1 MEYILL
7 VGVHGVGKTTL
18 LENLKKDVQFISLS
32 ISDLIRRAGN
42 KIQSSDKF
50 TKNIANNQE
59 LWKEELANYSF
70 KDNDVVI
77 LDGHFTLLNHSKEI
91 VELPFSTFDGLEIS
105 KIILKKEHPVII
117 RERLEKRD
125 NQYWEQELIESFQ
138 ESEENQ
144 ALEFSRLKN
153 IPIFIYDSDLK
164 LGELKNLLNV

>member
-1 MEYILL
+1 M
-7 VGVHGVGKTTL
+7 GVHGVGKTTL
-18 LENLKKDVQFISLS
+18 LENLKKDVRFVALS

-70 KDNDVVI
+70 NKDNDVVI

-105 KIILKKEHPVII
+105 KIILKKENPIII

>member
-1 MEYILL
+1 MKYILL

-18 LENLKKDVQFISLS
+18 LENLKKDVQFVALS
-32 ISDLIRRAGN
+32 ISDLIRQAGN

-59 LWKEELANYSF
+59 LWKQELANYPF
-70 KDNDVVI
+70 NDNDVVI

-105 KIILKKEHPVII
+105 KIILKTEQTVVI

-125 NQYWEQELIESFQ
+125 NQNWEKELIESFQ
-138 ESEENQ
+138 KREQNR

-153 IPIFIYDSDLK
+153 IPVFTYDSDLK
-164 LGELKNLLNV
+164 LEELKQFLC